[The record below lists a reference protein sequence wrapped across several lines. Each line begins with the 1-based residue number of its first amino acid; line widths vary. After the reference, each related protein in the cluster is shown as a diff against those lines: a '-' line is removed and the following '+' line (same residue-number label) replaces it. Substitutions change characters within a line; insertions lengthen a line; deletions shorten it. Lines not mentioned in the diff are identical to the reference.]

1 MYKAHLST
9 KWASSIPTSPSRL
22 GKTKEMSKDVKDKTV
37 DLHKAGMD
45 YEAVNKKLGE
55 EVTTRGATIRKGKK
69 YKSFLSG

>member
-1 MYKAHLST
+1 M
-9 KWASSIPTSPSRL
+9 

-69 YKSFLSG
+69 YKSFLTG